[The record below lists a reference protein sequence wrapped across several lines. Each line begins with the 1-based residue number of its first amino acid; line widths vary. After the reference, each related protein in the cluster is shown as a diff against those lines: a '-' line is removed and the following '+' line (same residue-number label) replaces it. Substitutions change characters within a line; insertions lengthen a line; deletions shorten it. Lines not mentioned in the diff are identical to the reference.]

1 MEAQAFYIQV
11 VSIGL
16 LWVTF
21 HCAGMCG
28 PLIAGVTVAGKTTG
42 QRIQMVAAYQIGRAI
57 TYGVMGALAGLFGAA
72 FESGLSR
79 FTNGAGFVLAAAMI
93 LIGITQ
99 FKFIARRLPNWASAI
114 AGRTGKIVAGA
125 LKTGSKATS
134 PLVRAFVTGMLLGF
148 LPCMLMFWVL
158 GVAISTHSPI
168 HGAGVMIVLVLMTT
182 PTLMSV
188 SIAAGLGL
196 KGVSK
201 DVIVPWAFLIS
212 GVWLGLITAATHGW
226 IEHVH
231 LPFELF
237 GEKLV
242 IMLW

>member
-11 VSIGL
+11 ASIGL

-28 PLIAGVTVAGKTTG
+28 PIIAGVTVSGKSSL
-42 QRIQMVAAYQIGRAI
+42 QRAQMVGAYQLGRSI
-57 TYGVMGALAGLFGAA
+57 TYASMGALAGLFGAA
-72 FESGLSR
+72 FETGLAT
-79 FTNGAGFVLAAAMI
+79 FTEGAGFVLAAAMI

-99 FKFIARRLPNWASAI
+99 FRFVARRLPDWASAI
-114 AGRTGKIVAGA
+114 AGRTSKIVSRA
-125 LKTGSKATS
+125 LKTGARASS
-134 PLVRAFVTGMLLGF
+134 PLARAFVTGLLLGF

-158 GVAISTHSPI
+158 GIAISTGSPL
-168 HGAGVMIVLVLMTT
+168 HGAGVMVLLVLMTT

-196 KGVSK
+196 RKVNK

-212 GVWLGLITAATHGW
+212 GIWLGLIAAATQGW